1 MILQTVFWD
10 VVQRF
15 LAFRKEH
22 PPPPSQE
29 VTGYCSV
36 ILRVCVLQCHV
47 AAGEDMAALPVS
59 WDPVDF
65 ALEIAR
71 WKRLI
76 NGETPLLIG
85 PGFCGQSKK
94 LRAWSGT

>member
-1 MILQTVFWD
+1 MTTTLHTVFGTAY
-10 VVQRF
+10 R
-15 LAFRKEH
+15 EH
-22 PPPPSQE
+22 YEKSTQPPS
-29 VTGYCSV
+29 GYSSV

-47 AAGEDMAALPVS
+47 AADEDMAALPVS